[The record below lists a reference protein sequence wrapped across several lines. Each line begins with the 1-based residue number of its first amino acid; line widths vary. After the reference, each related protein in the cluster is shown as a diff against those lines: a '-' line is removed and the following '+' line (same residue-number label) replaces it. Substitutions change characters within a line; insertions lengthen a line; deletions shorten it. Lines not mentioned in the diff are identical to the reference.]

1 MLNYLVQYQL
11 LFPNGENEI
20 MLEDKWGR
28 KITYLRISVTDRCN
42 LRCVYC
48 MPPEGLVWQP
58 HSAIMRY
65 EEIVEVAR
73 TAAEQGVK
81 QIRLTGGEPLVRA
94 DLPVLVRM
102 LAEIPGI
109 EDISLTTNGVL
120 LDRFAGE
127 LAQAGLTRVNIS
139 LDTLDAE
146 KFSRVTRGGKLE
158 RVLKGIDAAE
168 RAGLLPIK
176 INAVAMRG
184 INDDEFMDLA
194 RLTIGHSWHLRF
206 IELMPL
212 GNQTPWGPGFPSPQE
227 AFISI
232 EEVFE
237 QLSPLDLMP
246 VHGSVGSGPA
256 VEYRIP
262 GGAGKIGFISP
273 LSEHSFCQRC
283 NRLRLTADGYLR
295 PCLMSNQEIAVLPA
309 LRSGEPVLPVLM
321 QAVEA
326 KPESHK
332 LAIEPAPEGRRMT
345 QIGG

>member
-1 MLNYLVQYQL
+1 
-11 LFPNGENEI
+11 

-58 HSAIMRY
+58 HSAILRY
-65 EEIVEVAR
+65 EEIAEVGRA
-73 TAAEQGVK
+73 AAEQGVR

-102 LAEIPGI
+102 LADIPGI

-120 LDRFAGE
+120 LERFAGE

-139 LDTLDAE
+139 LDTLNAE
-146 KFSRVTRGGKLE
+146 KFARITRGGSLE
-158 RVLKGIDAAE
+158 RVLRGIKAAE
-168 RAGLLPIK
+168 DAGLLPIK

-184 INDDEFMDLA
+184 INDDEFLDLA
-194 RLTIGHSWHLRF
+194 RLTLEHAWHLRF

-212 GNQTPWGPGFPSPQE
+212 GNQTPWGAGFPSPQE
-227 AFISI
+227 AFVSI
-232 EEVFE
+232 QEIFDR
-237 QLSPLDLMP
+237 LSPLGLVPDN
-246 VHGSVGSGPA
+246 GSIGSGPA
-256 VEYRIP
+256 IEYRIP
-262 GGAGKIGFISP
+262 GGKGKIGFISP
-273 LSEHSFCQRC
+273 LSEHTFCQRC
-283 NRLRLTADGYLR
+283 NRLRLTADGFLR
-295 PCLMSNQEIAVLPA
+295 PCLMSNQEIPVLPA
-309 LRSGEPVLPVLM
+309 LRSGEPVLPLLL
-321 QAVEA
+321 QAVEE

-332 LAIEPAPEGRRMT
+332 LASEPAPEGRRMT

>member
-1 MLNYLVQYQL
+1 MLV
-11 LFPNGENEI
+11 
-20 MLEDKWGR
+20 DKFGR

-42 LRCVYC
+42 FRCVYC

-58 HSAIMRY
+58 HNAIMRY
-65 EEIVEVAR
+65 EEIAEVAR
-73 TAAEQGVK
+73 AAAEQGVR

-109 EDISLTTNGVL
+109 DDLSLTTNGFL
-120 LDRFAGE
+120 LERYAAE
-127 LAQAGLTRVNIS
+127 LAQAGLTRVNVS
-139 LDTLDAE
+139 LDTLNSE
-146 KFSRVTRGGKLE
+146 KFDRITRGGSLE
-158 RVLKGIDAAE
+158 RVLRGIDAAE

-176 INAVAMRG
+176 INTVAMRG
-184 INDDEFMDLA
+184 INDDEFVDLA
-194 RLTIGHSWHLRF
+194 RLTIAHAWHLRF

-227 AFISI
+227 AYVSI
-232 EEVFE
+232 QEIFE
-237 QLSPLDLMP
+237 RLSQLDLVP
-246 VHGSVGSGPA
+246 ENGSVGSGPA
-256 VEYRIP
+256 IEYRIP

-273 LSEHSFCQRC
+273 LSEHTFCQRC

-309 LRSGEPVLPVLM
+309 LRGGEPVLPVLM
-321 QAVEA
+321 RAVNA
-326 KPESHK
+326 KPESHH
-332 LAIEPAPEGRRMT
+332 LASEPAPEGRHMT